1 MAKRKKQKR
10 PNYIWIFAAVL
21 VVVAAVVLVL
31 TLGGKEKAQ
40 QQAADPV
47 EAGRAYLASLEAKD
61 PNAVSAVREEIFMRR
76 MADQKETLLQQILAG
91 ETDPFPLF
99 QDYVI
104 MGDSRAVGFWY
115 HDFLDQSRVLADGG
129 NTIRIIPERLAAL
142 QELNP
147 KYIYLCYGLND
158 TSIGFWDTAEAYAA
172 EYMSCVAMIQ
182 ELLPDA
188 KIVVSSILP
197 AQDPA
202 FNRSSRWRWIPDW
215 NVVLEATCAEN
226 GVLYANC
233 DYLHDYYFGY
243 WDPDGIHL
251 QPPLYPYWAGQ
262 LLVTGLYGGLTYEG

>member
-1 MAKRKKQKR
+1 MAERRKQKR
-10 PNYIWIFAAVL
+10 PNYIVILAVL
-21 VVVAAVVLVL
+21 AVVAAVVLLL
-31 TLGGKEKAQ
+31 TLGGKEKT
-40 QQAADPV
+40 QQADAV
-47 EAGRAYLASLEAKD
+47 QQGRAYLASLEAKD
-61 PNAVSAVREEIFMRR
+61 PGAVRAVREEIFMRR
-76 MADQKETLLQQILAG
+76 MQEQKDTLTQQIQNG
-91 ETDPFPLF
+91 EVDPFPLF

-129 NTIRIIPERLAAL
+129 NTIRVIPDWLSTL
-142 QELNP
+142 QQINP
-147 KYIYLCYGLND
+147 KYVYLCYGLND

-182 ELLPDA
+182 ETLPDA

-233 DYLHDYYFGY
+233 DYLHEYYFGY

-251 QPPLYPYWAGQ
+251 QPALYPYWGGQ
-262 LLVTGLYGGLTYEG
+262 LLITGLYGGLTYEG